1 MFVLDTDRRRIT
13 FGVILLPL
21 ALALAACS
29 ARAEIGHRPSPEEAP
44 TFPTE
49 SVAGIPAP
57 MLPPAKAVNAISLFY
72 QLDRIE
78 VGPSEACPIS
88 SEEKLIVFSESVYAN
103 SAGDTLWVGETELHP
118 GDNFRGPDKHE
129 LEQLV
134 TCNGKQWPAIHVV
147 RPGVTLSE

>member
-1 MFVLDTDRRRIT
+1 MFVLDTDLRRLTLGAI
-13 FGVILLPL
+13 VLPL
-21 ALALAACS
+21 GIALAACS
-29 ARAEIGHRPSPEEAP
+29 AGAEIGHPTPPQEAP

-57 MLPPAKAVNAISLFY
+57 TLPPAEFANAIAITYELN
-72 QLDRIE
+72 RIE
-78 VGPSEACPIS
+78 VGPSESCPIS

-103 SAGDTLWVGETELHP
+103 GAGDTLWVGQTELHP
-118 GDNFRGPDKHE
+118 GDKFVGPDKHE